1 MEKIALLLFFI
12 GLSGSAQIQ
21 GNKNIQTRTFQI
33 ENLTDIEVGLYADL
47 IIDASASEEMVI
59 TTDSNLFSFIDTE
72 VVDGKLK
79 LDQKEWIQSS
89 QRIQIRIGAVKL
101 KRIQQGTNDLIRV
114 INLKAEYFS
123 AMALNG
129 EIVISGEANTL
140 GLGAE
145 NGIVDAGNIK
155 AKEVNLNIWG
165 HGKAIVQATE
175 LLDAKLSKTAKLELI
190 KRPKK
195 IKGNI
200 ERALANNNPSDKETV
215 RYIDFKIKNNSFNR
229 NNFYVIGPK
238 PNGRNFSY
246 GFPMMPGK
254 IRKEKWTTGTKI
266 YKVNRLGLRKLLVT
280 ITDSDE
286 DKVVKLFNN

>member
-1 MEKIALLLFFI
+1 MGKLTILLLLVGI
-12 GLSGSAQIQ
+12 TGIAQIK
-21 GNKNIQTRTFQI
+21 GNRDLQTRTFQI
-33 ENLTDIEVGLYADL
+33 ENLTDIEIGLYANL
-47 IIDASASEEMVI
+47 IIDASASEEMMI
-59 TTDSNLFSFIDTE
+59 TTDSNLFDFIDTE

-89 QRIQIRIGAVKL
+89 KQIQIRIGAPKL
-101 KRIQQGTNDLIRV
+101 ERVQQGTHDVVRV
-114 INLKAEYFS
+114 INLEAENFS
-123 AMALNG
+123 VMALNG
-129 EIVISGEANTL
+129 KIVISGEICTL
-140 GLGAE
+140 GIGAE
-145 NGIVDAGNIK
+145 NGIVDASNVK

-165 HGKAIVQATE
+165 HGKAIVHATE
-175 LLDAKLSKTAKLELI
+175 SLYTKLGKSARLELI
-190 KRPKK
+190 NQPKK
-195 IKGNI
+195 ITGPI
-200 ERALANNNPSDKETV
+200 ERAIANNNPNRKEAV

-266 YKVNRLGLRKLLVT
+266 YKVNRLGLRQLLVT
-280 ITDSDE
+280 ITDTDE